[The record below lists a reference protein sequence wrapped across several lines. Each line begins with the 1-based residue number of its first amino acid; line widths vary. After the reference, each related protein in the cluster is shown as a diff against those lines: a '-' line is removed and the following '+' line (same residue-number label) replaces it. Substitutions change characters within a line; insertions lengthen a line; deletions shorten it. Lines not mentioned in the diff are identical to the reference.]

1 MKYVWVF
8 LLVLKL
14 CVLIQSVRW
23 CVSLF
28 WDRIER
34 SFHCLHVFM
43 ATLVS
48 LSQDVQSRLTSELLE
63 LRESSCLWITNLQC
77 LSFCLF
83 APFLWSASF
92 WPVSP
97 RVWRLQLSSLY
108 LLCMFLSFSLSS
120 FLCLT
125 QQTGMFYTSYVS
137 TSYNWQFYYLE
148 YHLRGI
154 DSLLHIISLI
164 PTHFPHFHI
173 LLFLDFYLHLF
184 DSMYY
189 IFSKLSWIMGENGH
203 LEKCFYLNENEKRAL
218 TWNRNHCQIIILF
231 YFTF

>member
-1 MKYVWVF
+1 MCLWP
-8 LLVLKL
+8 LL
-14 CVLIQSVRW
+14 
-23 CVSLF
+23 
-28 WDRIER
+28 
-34 SFHCLHVFM
+34 
-43 ATLVS
+43 S

-63 LRESSCLWITNLQC
+63 LRESRCLWITNLQC

-148 YHLRGI
+148 YRLRGI

-173 LLFLDFYLHLF
+173 LTPYFLISIFTYL
-184 DSMYY
+184 
-189 IFSKLSWIMGENGH
+189 IQCITFSVNWVELWVKMG
-203 LEKCFYLNENEKRAL
+203 
-218 TWNRNHCQIIILF
+218 T
-231 YFTF
+231 